1 MSYYDLR
8 LFDSNTI
15 HERGL
20 VVGYCSTWTRE
31 PDSYGDVVAPHAFS
45 DYLEYMQR
53 ERIVIPFLFNHD
65 SGNIKSYIGTVTHLE
80 EDDHGLSFEAIFD
93 DTEEAQRARELLKS
107 KRITGFS
114 FAYDILDSER
124 ITLPDGRKAREL
136 RKLTLREVSMCMY
149 PANGTVSVKKKK
161 KQMILSEANELI
173 NEIKAEE
180 KAEKIRKHMLLAEVD
195 KLLRK

>member
-31 PDSYGDVVAPHAFS
+31 PDSYGDVVQKFAFS

-80 EDDHGLSFEAIFD
+80 EDDHGLLFEAVFD

-114 FAYDILDSER
+114 FAYDVLDSER

-136 RKLTLREVSMCMY
+136 RKLTLHEVSMTMY
-149 PANGTVSVKKKK
+149 PANRDVSVVDIKR
-161 KQMILSEANELI
+161 QMLLSEANELL
-173 NEIKAEE
+173 NDTTK
-180 KAEKIRKHMLLAEVD
+180 KPDKRKVKRLLVEAD

>member
-31 PDSYGDVVAPHAFS
+31 PDSYGDVVRRGAFS
-45 DYLEYMQR
+45 DYLKYMQR

-80 EDDHGLSFEAIFD
+80 EDDHGLSFEAVFD
-93 DTEEAQRARELLKS
+93 ATEEAQRARELLKS

-136 RKLTLREVSMCMY
+136 RKLTLLEISMTKY
-149 PANGTVSVKKKK
+149 PANRTVSVVDIKR
-161 KQMILSEANELI
+161 QMLLSEANELL
-173 NEIKAEE
+173 NDTK
-180 KAEKIRKHMLLAEVD
+180 KKPDKRKVKRLLVEAD